1 MIIVDASVLVALIA
15 DDSDTWQRFAAEIT
29 GEDAAA
35 PHLLDCEVVS
45 AIRRLRHQGD
55 LSEERALEALA
66 DLHRFPIERFPH
78 GALVDRMWELR
89 ETITAY
95 DAAYVALG
103 EALVAPLLTAD
114 AKLARADG
122 HNCEIRLLI

>member
-45 AIRRLRHQGD
+45 AIRRLRRQGD
-55 LSEERALEALA
+55 LSEKRALEALA

-78 GALVDRMWELR
+78 GALVDRMWELC

-122 HNCEIRLLI
+122 HNCEIRLLV

>member
-1 MIIVDASVLVALIA
+1 MIVVDASVLVTVIA
-15 DDSDTWQRFAAEIT
+15 DDADTGLRFAAQIA

-45 AIRRLRHQGD
+45 AIRRLRRRGD

-66 DLHRFPIERFPH
+66 DLHSFPIERFPH
-78 GALVDRMWELR
+78 AGLIDRMWQLGT
-89 ETITAY
+89 TITAY

-103 EALVAPLLTAD
+103 EALDAPLVTAD
-114 AKLARADG
+114 AKLAGTRG
-122 HNCEIRLLI
+122 HDCEIRLLV